1 MNNMQVRSRASHKEI
16 MDRLSRLLGGT
27 AVNVVATAVSCYHSG
42 DIEQALQVIAE
53 FDEQIGGWHGVFA
66 FVLGKRKVYDVQD
79 RPIYRP
85 FYYITMRLESDHPQ
99 FFTRDIVR
107 DSCLHIEG
115 ILKSS
120 IRLTFWERIQ
130 ASADRLPMGSFLR
143 THKKEL
149 ITRLSSELYELLL
162 WLNDS
167 IYIFDKHGFSDKEV
181 ETIEDEDEARLF
193 ELDEA
198 LAVYFIAR
206 HCGQQLIK
214 RLGLTPSDQMPTANN
229 TPT

>member
-1 MNNMQVRSRASHKEI
+1 MQNSSRASHQEI
-16 MDRLSRLLGGT
+16 MERLSRLLGGT
-27 AVNVVATAVSCYHSG
+27 AVNVVATAVSHYKSG
-42 DIEQALQVIAE
+42 DIQQALAVIAE

-66 FVLGKRKVYDVQD
+66 FVQGKQKVYDVKD
-79 RPIYRP
+79 RSIYRP
-85 FYYITMRLESDHPQ
+85 FLYVFYRLETPNPER
-99 FFTRDIVR
+99 FTRDIVR

-115 ILKSS
+115 VLKSS
-120 IRLTFWERIQ
+120 IRYTLWERIKE
-130 ASADRLPMGSFLR
+130 SADRLPMGSFLR
-143 THKKEL
+143 NHKKEL
-149 ITRLSSELYELLL
+149 MTKLSSELYDLLL

-206 HCGQQLIK
+206 HCGQQLIV
-214 RLGLTPSDQMPTANN
+214 RLGLTPADQIPTANN
-229 TPT
+229 KPP

>member
-1 MNNMQVRSRASHKEI
+1 
-16 MDRLSRLLGGT
+16 MDRLSRLLGEA
-27 AVNVVATAVSCYHSG
+27 AVDVVATAVSCYHSS
-42 DIEQALQVIAE
+42 DIQQALEVIAE

-66 FVLGKRKVYDVQD
+66 FVLNKQKVYDLKD

-85 FYYITMRLESDHPQ
+85 FLYVYYRLETPNPQ
-99 FFTRDIVR
+99 RFTRDIVR

-120 IRLTFWERIQ
+120 IRFTFWERIKT
-130 ASADRLPMGSFLR
+130 SADRLPMGSFLR
-143 THKKEL
+143 NHEKEL
-149 ITRLSSELYELLL
+149 MTKLSSELYGLLL

-167 IYIFDKHGFSDKEV
+167 IYIFDKHGFSNIEA
-181 ETIEDEDEARLF
+181 ETVEDEDEARLF

-206 HCGQQLIK
+206 HCGQQL
-214 RLGLTPSDQMPTANN
+214 LTQLDLSD
-229 TPT
+229 